1 MPKSKH
7 SFLWGVIPKM
17 QRSIFPDKMQQ
28 NIFMDNIQRD
38 NKTTRQLDND
48 TTTTTRQWQPI
59 PTNGSD
65 NTCLHLRSPKS
76 QKHCFLVEVSGK
88 IWMKILN
95 MDHFCQIHPHKTE
108 NLVFFSPFV
117 CNFTLDYSY
126 AAISKVGGFTLYCT
140 TLRDLT
146 DFLLWAFLHGRPL
159 HLPIC
164 Q

>member
-1 MPKSKH
+1 MRGYIFPD
-7 SFLWGVIPKM
+7 KM
-17 QRSIFPDKMQQ
+17 QQSIFPDKMQQ

-88 IWMKILN
+88 KLMKIID
-95 MDHFCQIHPHKTE
+95 MDHFCWTHPHKTE

-117 CNFTLDYSY
+117 CNFQIFCFGPSIMDHSTCQFVSNELDK
-126 AAISKVGGFTLYCT
+126 ISS
-140 TLRDLT
+140 
-146 DFLLWAFLHGRPL
+146 
-159 HLPIC
+159 
-164 Q
+164 